1 MLLEMSFLRNEMK
14 RLESYQ
20 GEVLQLGEGGQ
31 QTRFMG
37 ETELSVDSEISI
49 FFRQIDLVS

>member
-49 FFRQIDLVS
+49 FFRQTDLIS